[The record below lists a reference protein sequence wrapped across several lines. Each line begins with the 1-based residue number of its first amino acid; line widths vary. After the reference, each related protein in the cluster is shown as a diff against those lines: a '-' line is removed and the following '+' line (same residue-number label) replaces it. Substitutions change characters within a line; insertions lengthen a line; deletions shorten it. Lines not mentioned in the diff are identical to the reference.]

1 MEAIHYLLLG
11 ILAAFALLYAGRW
24 QSGGEDRGGAFC

>member
-11 ILAAFALLYAGRW
+11 ILAAFAPLYAGALAIRR
-24 QSGGEDRGGAFC
+24 RG

>member
-11 ILAAFALLYAGRW
+11 ILASFALLYAGSLAIRR
-24 QSGGEDRGGAFC
+24 RG